1 MIRRIFISSVQREFS
16 IERKSTGLRPPVFD
30 VDARHFTVTVYRP
43 EFDEQGLR
51 VPENSEELGPK
62 TTELGPKTTELGPK
76 PDFEMIMKGHRK
88 DFRMTCANVWSCLV
102 GDRTLSRRAIAV
114 KLKIAESSVQSAMNA
129 LQEVDLLAKE
139 GYGKGRVWIVKYSA
153 MGRVTEDRGEVKP
166 QKRAP

>member
-51 VPENSEELGPK
+51 VPENSE
-62 TTELGPKTTELGPK
+62 ELGPKTTELGPK